1 MPSWAAA
8 TSVLGEILVILPL
21 QKLSFESLSKGG
33 LFEPAALPVLLTQP
47 CLAQGSGL
55 GFITEVS
62 ALDSLLS
69 AGVASLLMGQWCQ
82 SKIHL

>member
-8 TSVLGEILVILPL
+8 TSVLDEILAVLPL
-21 QKLSFESLSKGG
+21 QKLSSESLSKGG
-33 LFEPAALPVLLTQP
+33 LFEPAALPMLLTQP

-82 SKIHL
+82 SKIRL